1 MAYEVEN
8 NCGGMNKMQFRDLKK
23 QYEVLKPEIDA
34 GIQDVINSTA
44 FILGKP
50 VTELE
55 NKLAEYV
62 GRKHCIGVGNGTD
75 ALVLALRAH
84 DVGPGDAVFVADFTY
99 IASASCAEL
108 VGATPVFADINL
120 TTFNIDPVSLEDAI
134 KRTLKEGKLTPKVII
149 PVDLFGL
156 PADFEAIQKVAD
168 KYGLLV
174 LEDAAQ
180 GFGGNID
187 GKIACSFGDI
197 SATSFFPAKP
207 LGCYG
212 DGGAV
217 FTDDDA
223 VAERLRSIRAG
234 GKSPLDKYDNREVGT
249 NSRLDTMQAAIL
261 LPKFKAFAEYELE
274 AVNKVASWYTER
286 LKDKVVTPLVPEGYY
301 SSWAQYTIR
310 LKDKEERDAMQA
322 KLKEAGVPSMIYYPR
337 GMHQQQVFKYMN
349 LSEELY
355 PNAVEATK
363 TVLSLPMHPYLD
375 EATVEEICNVIL
387 K

>member
-1 MAYEVEN
+1 
-8 NCGGMNKMQFRDLKK
+8 MQFRDLKR

-34 GIQDVINSTA
+34 GIQEVINSTA

-62 GRKHCIGVGNGTD
+62 GRKHCVGVGNGTD

-84 DVGPGDAVFVADFTY
+84 DIGPGDAVFVADFTY
-99 IASASCAEL
+99 IASASCAKL
-108 VGATPVFADINL
+108 VGATPVFADIDL
-120 TTFNIDPVSLEDAI
+120 STFNIDPVSLEAAI
-134 KRTLKEGKLTPKVII
+134 ERTLKDGKLIPKVII

-156 PADFEAIQKVAD
+156 PADYEAIQKIAD

-180 GFGGNID
+180 GFGGNIN
-187 GKIACSFGDI
+187 GKTACSFGNI
-197 SATSFFPAKP
+197 STTSFFPAKP

-212 DGGAV
+212 DGGAI
-217 FTDDDA
+217 FTDDDV

-234 GKSPLDKYDNREVGT
+234 GKSPLDKYDNREIGT
-249 NSRLDTMQAAIL
+249 NSRLDTLQAAIL
-261 LPKFKAFAEYELE
+261 LPKLKAFTGYELKD
-274 AVNKVASWYTER
+274 VNTVAGWYTER
-286 LKDKVVTPLVPEGYY
+286 LKDKVVTPYIPDGYY

-310 LKDKEERDAMQA
+310 LNNKEERDTLQA
-322 KLKEAGVPSMIYYPR
+322 KLKNVGIPSMIYYPR

-355 PNAVEATK
+355 PNTVEATK

-375 EATVEEICNVIL
+375 EATVDEICKVIL
-387 K
+387 L

>member
-1 MAYEVEN
+1 
-8 NCGGMNKMQFRDLKK
+8 MQFRDLKK

-34 GIQDVINSTA
+34 GIQEVINSTS

-55 NKLAEYV
+55 NQLAEYV

-75 ALVLALRAH
+75 ALVLSLRAN
-84 DVGPGDAVFVADFTY
+84 DVGVGDAVFVADFTY
-99 IASASCAEL
+99 IASASCVSL
-108 VGATPVFADINL
+108 VGATPVFVDIDL
-120 TTFNIDPVSLEDAI
+120 KTFNISPEALEKAI
-134 KRTLKEGKLTPKVII
+134 ERTISEGKLTPKAII
-149 PVDLFGL
+149 AVDLFGL
-156 PADFEAIQKVAD
+156 PADMPAIEAIAK

-174 LEDAAQ
+174 VEDAAQ
-180 GFGGNID
+180 GFGGMIN
-187 GKIACSFGDI
+187 GKRACSFGDI

-212 DGGAV
+212 DGGAI
-217 FTDDDA
+217 FTDDD
-223 VAERLRSIRAG
+223 EIDQRLRSLRAG
-234 GKSPLDKYDNREVGT
+234 GKSPADKYDNREVGY
-249 NSRLDTMQAAIL
+249 NSRLDSIQAAIL
-261 LPKFKAFAEYELE
+261 LPKFKALADYELTD
-274 AVNKVASWYTER
+274 VNQVAARYTER
-286 LKDKVVTPLVPEGYY
+286 LNSVAVTPFIPEGFY

-310 LKDKEERDAMQA
+310 LKNKEERDALQSE
-322 KLKEAGVPSMIYYPR
+322 LKAAGIPSMIYYPR

-375 EATVEEICNVIL
+375 EETVDKICAVITGVA
-387 K
+387 KGK